1 MSYPLLVVALAL
13 LLAAEM
19 YRRQKASGIKTN
31 WTKTVVT
38 GFGSIVVSPCG
49 KGVLIGGIE
58 GNYPIVGALLC
69 VIVLAGGWPWL

>member
-1 MSYPLLVVALAL
+1 LFDPLLIVSLTL
-13 LLAAEM
+13 LSAAEM
-19 YRRQKASGIKTN
+19 PRQKASGIKTN